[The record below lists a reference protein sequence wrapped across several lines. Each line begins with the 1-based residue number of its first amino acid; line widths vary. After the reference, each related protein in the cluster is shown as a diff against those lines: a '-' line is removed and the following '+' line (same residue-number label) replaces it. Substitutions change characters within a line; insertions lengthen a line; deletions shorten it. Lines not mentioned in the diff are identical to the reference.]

1 MLQVGDDLRQDMLT
15 LQIIHI
21 MDKLWLQDGLDLK
34 MVTFRCQ
41 PTGAKRGL
49 SRTDHSH
56 DHWAGYS
63 LKIREMLGGKIL
75 LGKTDQKSY
84 LKIFISRLF
93 SVTHLVLCAN
103 YFVLFIAECCLLVLI
118 F

>member
-63 LKIREMLGGKIL
+63 LKIREMLGGENPVGENWPKIL
-75 LGKTDQKSY
+75 PKNFHQQA
-84 LKIFISRLF
+84 F
-93 SVTHLVLCAN
+93 
-103 YFVLFIAECCLLVLI
+103 
-118 F
+118 